1 MEKDASLRRHIGPRL
16 SILLGQH
23 KRHEIDLAKSPVAH
37 DTVVAISIVFL
48 IIRTKKK
55 IRKKKRKKVFK
66 NWGWQAWDDVIA
78 YTKCLIAVPI
88 PPFWTPF
95 TYEAVIMPDKK
106 GSSEKLSKLYEQ
118 YTLCV
123 SREITLWK
131 DRLTLPPIGFYFEL
145 CQSSKAKYQNISTT
159 HSLNVTSRSKYNR
172 DCSEFCILSH
182 NFQTRLFDE

>member
-1 MEKDASLRRHIGPRL
+1 MEKDASLRRHIRPRL

-55 IRKKKRKKVFK
+55 SKEKKKKKSVQK
-66 NWGWQAWDDVIA
+66 LGRQAWDDVIA

-123 SREITLWK
+123 SREITPWK

-172 DCSEFCILSH
+172 DCS
-182 NFQTRLFDE
+182 